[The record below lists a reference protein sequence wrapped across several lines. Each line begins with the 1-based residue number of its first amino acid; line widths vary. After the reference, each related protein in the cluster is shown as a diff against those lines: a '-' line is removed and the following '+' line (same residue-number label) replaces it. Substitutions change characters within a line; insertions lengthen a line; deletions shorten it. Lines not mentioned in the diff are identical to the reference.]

1 MMLAKRD
8 QQDQPSRRHC
18 RAVRIPPSNQS
29 ITSMLLQAE
38 LFAMREKNGVYMPF
52 DRYQQVRALSAPTR
66 GGG

>member
-1 MMLAKRD
+1 
-8 QQDQPSRRHC
+8 
-18 RAVRIPPSNQS
+18 
-29 ITSMLLQAE
+29 MLLQAE